1 MESRTI
7 ANTETAIREFIHFF
21 KTEIVSAFYPEQ
33 YDRDSI
39 EYIFQ
44 ELLNNAFEHGNLRDP
59 TKTITIAWEAEN
71 GRLVLSVKDQGRG
84 FSAGIPDRCPQLG
97 EPRGRGLWSIDTDEH
112 VDTLTFLKG
121 GSMSVVTL
129 FLKEHANDN

>member
-1 MESRTI
+1 MQSRTI
-7 ANTETAIREFIHFF
+7 ANTEGAIREFMYFF
-21 KTEIVSAFYPEQ
+21 KTEVLSAFYSEQ

-59 TKTITIAWEAEN
+59 TKTITIKWKIDD
-71 GRLVLSVKDQGRG
+71 GRLRLSVKDQGKG
-84 FSAGIPDRCPQLG
+84 FSARIPNRCPQLD

-112 VDTLTFLKG
+112 VDTLTFLEG
-121 GSMSVVTL
+121 GSMSIVTL